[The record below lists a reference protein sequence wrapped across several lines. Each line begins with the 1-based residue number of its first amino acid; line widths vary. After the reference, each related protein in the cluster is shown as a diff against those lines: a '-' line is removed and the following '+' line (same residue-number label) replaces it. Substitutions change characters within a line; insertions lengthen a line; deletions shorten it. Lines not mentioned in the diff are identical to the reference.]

1 MHEPRQRVLA
11 DTADAFSGHYGYGW
25 FLELDAEGNTR
36 TSSHGGAS
44 GAMLWIDWDL
54 DVIGVFLAPGTHISE
69 LLPAIRQSQ
78 ARVRNW
84 FE

>member
-1 MHEPRQRVLA
+1 
-11 DTADAFSGHYGYGW
+11 
-25 FLELDAEGNTR
+25 
-36 TSSHGGAS
+36 
-44 GAMLWIDWDL
+44 MLWIDWDL

-78 ARVRNW
+78 ARVRDW